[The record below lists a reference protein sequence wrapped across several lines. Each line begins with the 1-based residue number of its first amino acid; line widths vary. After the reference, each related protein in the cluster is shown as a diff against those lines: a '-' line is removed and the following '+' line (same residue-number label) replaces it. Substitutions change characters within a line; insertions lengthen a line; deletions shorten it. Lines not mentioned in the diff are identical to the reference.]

1 MLTVMVELLKEQ
13 SRNVDSHGGA
23 AEGAKLKC

>member
-1 MLTVMVELLKEQ
+1 MRGVVELLKEQ

-23 AEGAKLKC
+23 AEGAKPKC